1 MNAEGGDVR
10 SNAKSLATVL
20 RHPLTWAT
28 AFTFTASETSSL
40 YALGAG
46 GESVC
51 LALSPDAIAQLMAA
65 AVCVVVFLAG
75 RSLEGVLRSPAACLA
90 LGLLGVGSLFLGGGE
105 ALGAAGWLVMAAS
118 QCSSVG
124 LMLTVLLC
132 LSECPQIQVRSIVI
146 ASAVL
151 NAVLLPVAE
160 AWPFGATAVCVAAG
174 ACALALACKRRPEEA
189 RALTA
194 VRPRRALRAPWGLMA
209 GFLVVAISFG
219 FLQTLL
225 HQQSQE
231 VVLCVVVATKLGA
244 TALFAVVLLWQNDT
258 SYSTL
263 AKLIVTLAAG
273 SFLVFL
279 AQGSYSPL
287 ASVFMATGYSLMEMT
302 TMLLLADLASY
313 ARWSP
318 LRLFSAFYLMEIIG
332 YVVGC
337 LLSDGALLFDAALLR
352 LIAVGLAMLLLVCAV
367 WVFNETRVNAFTW
380 GSRGDGGYRARETRP
395 AEGQASAPSTQEE
408 AAVSEGTSAFVGQG
422 GSTRAL
428 DVPTSLLV
436 HDPEIGE
443 GPLRASGSLAGQGQR
458 GAPPGGSLSFAERID
473 MTVERYHL
481 TEREAEVLALFAT
494 GRSAAFIAELKFV
507 TVNTIRSH
515 IKHIYAKC
523 EVHSRQELISLIE
536 ATGKDSSAE

>member
-1 MNAEGGDVR
+1 MDAEGGDVK

-28 AFTFTASETSSL
+28 AFTFTASEASSL
-40 YALGAG
+40 FALGVG
-46 GESVC
+46 GENVFP
-51 LALSPDAIAQLMAA
+51 AVTPDALA
-65 AVCVVVFLAG
+65 AVAYAAVFLWG
-75 RSLEGVLRSPAACLA
+75 RSLEGVLRRPAACLV
-90 LGLLGVGSLFLGGGE
+90 LGLLGIGALCLGYRGE
-105 ALGAAGWLVMAAS
+105 GALGTVGWLAMAAF

-132 LSECPQIQVRSIVI
+132 LAGCPQIQVRSIVV
-146 ASAVL
+146 ASAIL
-151 NAVLLPVAE
+151 NAALLPVAE
-160 AWPFGATAVCVAAG
+160 AWPLGTTAVCVAAG
-174 ACALALACKRRPEEA
+174 ACALALACRRPEEA
-189 RALTA
+189 HVLAAT
-194 VRPRRALRAPWGLMA
+194 RPRRALRAPWGLMA
-209 GFLVVAISFG
+209 GFLVVAVSFG

-225 HQQSQE
+225 YQQSQE

-244 TALFAVVLLWQNDT
+244 TALFALVLLWQNDT

-263 AKLIVTLAAG
+263 AKLVVTLATG

-302 TMLLLADLASY
+302 TLLLLADLASY

-318 LRLFSAFYLMEIIG
+318 LRLFSAFYLIEIVG
-332 YVVGC
+332 YVAGC
-337 LLSDGALLFDAALLR
+337 LLSDGALLFDVALLR
-352 LIAVGLAMLLLVCAV
+352 LVAVGLAMLLLVCAV

-380 GSRGDGGYRARETRP
+380 GSRGDEGYRVGEERA
-395 AEGQASAPSTQEE
+395 AEGRASISRGRKEAVGLEE
-408 AAVSEGTSAFVGQG
+408 AGALAGQG
-422 GSTRAL
+422 GSARVL
-428 DVPTSLLV
+428 EVPPPPSTHDSEIDEGSLC
-436 HDPEIGE
+436 
-443 GPLRASGSLAGQGQR
+443 ASGSLTGQGQH
-458 GAPPGGSLSFAERID
+458 GTTSGDSLSFAERIGL
-473 MTVERYHL
+473 TVERYRL

-523 EVHSRQELISLIE
+523 GVHSRQELISLIE

>member
-1 MNAEGGDVR
+1 MRKEGDVK
-10 SNAKSLATVL
+10 SNVKSLATVL

-40 YALGAG
+40 FALGVG
-46 GESVC
+46 GESVFP
-51 LALSPDAIAQLMAA
+51 AMSPDVLAA
-65 AVCVVVFLAG
+65 AACTVAFLWG
-75 RSLEGVLRSPAACLA
+75 RSLEGVLRNPATCLI
-90 LGLLGVGSLFLGGGE
+90 LGLLGIGSLFLGEDGTP
-105 ALGAAGWLVMAAS
+105 GAAGWLVMAAS
-118 QCSSVG
+118 QCGSVG

-132 LSECPQIQVRSIVI
+132 LADCPQIQVRSIVV
-146 ASAVL
+146 ASAIL
-151 NAVLLPVAE
+151 NAALLPIAE
-160 AWPFGATAVCVAAG
+160 AWPLGATAMGIAAG
-174 ACALALACKRRPEEA
+174 ACALALACKRRLEDAP
-189 RALTA
+189 ALSVA
-194 VRPRRALRAPWGLMA
+194 RPRRALRAPWGLMA

-225 HQQSQE
+225 YQQSQE

-263 AKLIVTLAAG
+263 AKLIVTLATG

-302 TMLLLADLASY
+302 ALLLLADLASY
-313 ARWSP
+313 ACWSP
-318 LRLFSAFYLMEIIG
+318 LRLFSAFYLIEIIG
-332 YVVGC
+332 YVAGC

-352 LIAVGLAMLLLVCAV
+352 LVAVGLAMLLLVCAV

-380 GSRGDGGYRARETRP
+380 GSRGDGEYRAGEERA
-395 AEGQASAPSTQEE
+395 AEGQASAPSAQGE
-408 AAVSEGTSAFVGQG
+408 ATVVPEGVRAFVGQG
-422 GSTRAL
+422 GSTRVL
-428 DVPTSLLV
+428 DVPPSLLV

-443 GPLRASGSLAGQGQR
+443 DPLRASGSLAGQGQH
-458 GAPPGGSLSFAERID
+458 GTAPGGSLSFADRIGL
-473 MTVERYHL
+473 TVERYHL

-536 ATGKDSSAE
+536 ATGKVSSEE